1 MLIFWEIAVIIKQCF
16 QNIRRKF
23 HEFLFQ
29 KYFKEMKMLLWS
41 QKVRSLSSK
50 IFNINSLLSWNVF
63 LNFIETDFHWE
74 QEARVLFW
82 KGSYR
87 CLTAGKNL
95 ELAQNY
101 YQYITFLYYI
111 IILQIFS
118 IRYLSISVFR
128 TAKNLCYC
136 MFFWHHATWQ
146 HVTNFFNCS
155 YQGTRHYKRE
165 SSNLPTIEY
174 LPVQSQQIKTLA
186 QVVKYVQT

>member
-1 MLIFWEIAVIIKQCF
+1 MIWREQMLIFWEIAVIIKQCF

-136 MFFWHHATWQ
+136 MFFDIMQLDNMLQIFLIAVIKV
-146 HVTNFFNCS
+146 HVITNENHRTF
-155 YQGTRHYKRE
+155 QP
-165 SSNLPTIEY
+165 SSIY
-174 LPVQSQQIKTLA
+174 LFKVSK
-186 QVVKYVQT
+186 